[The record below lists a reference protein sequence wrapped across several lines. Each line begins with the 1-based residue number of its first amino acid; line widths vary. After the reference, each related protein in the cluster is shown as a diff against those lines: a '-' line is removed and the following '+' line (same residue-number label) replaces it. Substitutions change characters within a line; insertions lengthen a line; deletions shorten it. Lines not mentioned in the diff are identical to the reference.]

1 MNHTTEFYL
10 VSCVAGKQS
19 HAVPAKDLYLSEWF
33 QRARSYVERAGKPW
47 FILSAQHVLLDPNI
61 IVEPYEQTLNTMD
74 VRSRREWAQRTQA
87 QMETLLPAA
96 SRCVVL
102 AGTRYREFLMP
113 YLMSRFET
121 SVPMQGLA
129 IGKQLQW
136 LGPRRGSD
144 DATMTPD

>member
-1 MNHTTEFYL
+1 MNTAAEFYL
-10 VSCVAGKQS
+10 VSCVAGKRS

-47 FILSAQHVLLDPNI
+47 FILSAQHGLLAPDM
-61 IVEPYEQTLNTMD
+61 IVDPYEQTLNTMD
-74 VRSRREWAQRTQA
+74 VHSRRKWAKSTQA
-87 QMETLLPAA
+87 QMETMLPAA
-96 SRCVVL
+96 SRCLML
-102 AGTRYREFLMP
+102 AGARYREFLMP

-136 LGPRRGSD
+136 LGPRL
-144 DATMTPD
+144 TPAGTAN